1 MKKTICLGLAA
12 AMLFATACS
21 HQEQKEELDT
31 TAVVSFS
38 VGLDSK
44 MGTRAISD
52 GKGIDQTMKQYA

>member
-1 MKKTICLGLAA
+1 
-12 AMLFATACS
+12 MLFATACS

-44 MGTRAISD
+44 MGTRAICD
-52 GKGIDQTMKQYA
+52 GMGIAQIM